1 MRKNVVP
8 TLHIEGAEKVH
19 TRLEMDFVYNWLL
32 SFRLAGVENNPSVAA
47 MVHAQ
52 AYLFEFI

>member
-1 MRKNVVP
+1 
-8 TLHIEGAEKVH
+8 
-19 TRLEMDFVYNWLL
+19 MDFVYNCLL
-32 SFRLAGVENNPSVAA
+32 SFRLAGVENNTSVAA